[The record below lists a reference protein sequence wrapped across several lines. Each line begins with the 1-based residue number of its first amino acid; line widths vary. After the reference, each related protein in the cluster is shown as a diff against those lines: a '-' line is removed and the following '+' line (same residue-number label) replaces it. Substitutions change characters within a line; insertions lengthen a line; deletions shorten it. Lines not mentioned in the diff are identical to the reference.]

1 MHRGK
6 ALARI
11 KISGNLHDQR
21 ETGNSRLL
29 ESFTE
34 KKQISFSSYKKC
46 LIIMNMKKE
55 VIEKSY
61 QLAREQYAALG
72 IDTDKVLTEMD
83 NINISLHCWQT
94 DDVGGFE
101 KPGSVLGGGG
111 IQTTGNFPG
120 KAKTIGQMR
129 SDLDKVMSLL
139 PGKQRLN
146 LHAIYGEFEGKLV
159 DRDQIEPKHFQ
170 GWIDWAKKRG
180 IGLDFNC
187 TCFSHPLA
195 DEGFTLSS
203 KNEKIRKF
211 WVEHTKRC
219 RAIGAEMGKQLGTPS
234 VHNIWIPDGMKD
246 TPVDR
251 NTLRKQLKKS
261 LDEIF
266 AVKYPKKY
274 LKDSVESKLFGIGS
288 EAMVV
293 GSHDFYLGY
302 AIKNN
307 TLITLDNGHFHP
319 TEQVGD
325 KISSILHFVD
335 EILLHLT
342 RGVRWDS
349 DHVLTFNEELLLI
362 TQEIVRAKALKR
374 VNVGL
379 DFFDASLNRIG
390 AYVIGTRS
398 AQMAFMYALL
408 EPFKTLVKYEEEG
421 KNFERLALLEL
432 LKTKP
437 FGAVYDYYC
446 MKNKVPV
453 GQDYIDEILKYEKE
467 VLLKR

>member
-1 MHRGK
+1 
-6 ALARI
+6 
-11 KISGNLHDQR
+11 
-21 ETGNSRLL
+21 
-29 ESFTE
+29 
-34 KKQISFSSYKKC
+34 
-46 LIIMNMKKE
+46 MKKE
-55 VIEKSY
+55 TIEQAY
-61 QLAREQYAALG
+61 LLAREQYAALG
-72 IDTDKVLTEMD
+72 VDTDKVISKMD

-111 IQTTGNFPG
+111 IQATGNFPG
-120 KAKTIGQMR
+120 KAKTIEQMR
-129 SDLDKVMSLL
+129 SDIDKVMALL

-146 LHAIYGEFEGKLV
+146 LHAIYGEFGGKLI

-195 DEGFTLSS
+195 DDGFTLSS
-203 KNEKIRKF
+203 KDEKIRKF

-219 RAIGAEMGKQLGTPS
+219 RAISAEMGKQLGTPA

-251 NTLRKQLKKS
+251 FGLRKQLKKS

-266 AVKYPKKY
+266 LVKYPKEY

-288 EAMVV
+288 ESMVV

-307 TLITLDNGHFHP
+307 ILITLDNGHFHP

-325 KISSILHFVD
+325 KVSSILNFID
-335 EILLHLT
+335 ELLLHLT

-362 TQEIVRAKALKR
+362 TQEIVRANALER
-374 VNVGL
+374 VNIGL

-398 AQMAFMYALL
+398 AQLGFMYALL
-408 EPFKTLVKYEEEG
+408 EPLKTLVKYEEEG
-421 KNFERLALLEL
+421 RNFERLALLEQ
-432 LKTKP
+432 LKIMP

-446 MKNKVPV
+446 LKNGTPA
-453 GQDYIDEILKYEKE
+453 GQDYIDEIKKYEKE

>member
-1 MHRGK
+1 MK
-6 ALARI
+6 
-11 KISGNLHDQR
+11 KD
-21 ETGNSRLL
+21 LL
-29 ESFTE
+29 ERA
-34 KKQISFSSYKKC
+34 
-46 LIIMNMKKE
+46 
-55 VIEKSY
+55 Y
-61 QLAREQYAALG
+61 QLAREQYAELG
-72 IDTDKVLTEMD
+72 IDTDKVLSEMD
-83 NINISLHCWQT
+83 NLSISLHCWQT

-101 KPGSVLGGGG
+101 KPDSVLGGGG
-111 IQTTGNFPG
+111 IQATGNFPG
-120 KAKTIGQMR
+120 KAKTIVQMR
-129 SDLDKVMSLL
+129 ADLDKVLSLL

-146 LHAIYGEFEGKLV
+146 LHAIYGEFGGKLV
-159 DRDQIEPKHFQ
+159 DRDQIEPEHFQ
-170 GWIDWAKKRG
+170 GWIEWARLRG

-195 DEGFTLSS
+195 DDGFTLSS

-219 RAIGAEMGKQLGTPS
+219 RAIAADMGKQLGMPS

-251 NTLRKQLKKS
+251 NTLRKQLNKS

-266 AVKYPKKY
+266 SVKYPKEY

-288 EAMVV
+288 ESMVV

-307 TLITLDNGHFHP
+307 IMITLDNGHFHP

-325 KISSILHFVD
+325 KVSSILQFVD

-362 TQEIVRAKALKR
+362 AQEIIRTKALSR
-374 VNVGL
+374 VNIGL

-390 AYVIGTRS
+390 AYIIGTRS
-398 AQMAFMYALL
+398 AQLAFMYAML
-408 EPFKTLVKYEEEG
+408 EPFSTLVKFEEEG
-421 KNFERLALLEL
+421 RNFERLAMLEL

-446 MKNKVPV
+446 AMNKVPV
-453 GQDYIDEILKYEKE
+453 GQDCTDEILRYEKE

>member
-1 MHRGK
+1 
-6 ALARI
+6 
-11 KISGNLHDQR
+11 
-21 ETGNSRLL
+21 
-29 ESFTE
+29 
-34 KKQISFSSYKKC
+34 
-46 LIIMNMKKE
+46 MKKE
-55 VIEKSY
+55 IIEKTY
-61 QLAREQYAALG
+61 QLAKKQYAELG
-72 IDTDKVLTEMD
+72 VDTDKVISEMD
-83 NINISLHCWQT
+83 KIVISLHCWQT

-111 IQTTGNFPG
+111 IQATGNFPG
-120 KAKTIGQMR
+120 KAKTIEQMR

-139 PGKQRLN
+139 PGKLRLN
-146 LHAIYGEFEGKLV
+146 LHAIYGEFGGKMI

-219 RAIGAEMGKQLGTPS
+219 RAIAAEMGKQLGTPS

-246 TPVDR
+246 IPVDR
-251 NTLRKQLKKS
+251 NTLRKLLKKS

-307 TLITLDNGHFHP
+307 ILITLDNGHFHP

-325 KISSILHFVD
+325 KISAILHFVD
-335 EILLHLT
+335 ELLLHLT

-349 DHVLTFNEELLLI
+349 DHVLTFNDELILI
-362 TQEIVRAKALKR
+362 TQEIVRSKALKR
-374 VNVGL
+374 VNIGL

-398 AQMAFMYALL
+398 AQIAFMYALL
-408 EPFKTLVKYEEEG
+408 EPFNTLLKYEEEG
-421 KNFERLALLEL
+421 KNFERLAFLEL
-432 LKTKP
+432 LKTMP

-446 MKNKVPV
+446 MKNEVPA
-453 GQDYIDEILKYEKE
+453 GREYIEDIVKYENE
-467 VLLKR
+467 VLRKR